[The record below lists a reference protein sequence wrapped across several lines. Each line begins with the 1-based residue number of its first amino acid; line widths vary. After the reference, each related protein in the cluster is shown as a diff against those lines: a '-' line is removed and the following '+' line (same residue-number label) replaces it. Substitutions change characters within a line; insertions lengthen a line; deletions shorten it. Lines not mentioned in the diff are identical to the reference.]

1 MSDVAHA
8 SAAKRSQAERR
19 DASERQLI
27 EATMA
32 VVATRGVDAA
42 TFDAIGLAAGYSRG
56 LASQKFGSKRGLID
70 AVIGYLHRRRES
82 ILEIEHVNEM
92 PAMDAIAHFSDRLLR
107 ELSGDYGGRAYLML
121 LAASVAD
128 ASSMRE
134 SFAVSSNRVRDWLE
148 SVIRRGQADKTIRPD
163 IDPRASAL
171 MIGSMVLGIGM
182 QWLVD
187 PTTDLEP
194 IRKSTM
200 AAVRQSLSLKD
211 GQSR

>member
-1 MSDVAHA
+1 MATPPPNEREWLPVTA
-8 SAAKRSQAERR
+8 SAASAKTYRP
-19 DASERQLI
+19 
-27 EATMA
+27 
-32 VVATRGVDAA
+32 TRTPIPLSTLV
-42 TFDAIGLAAGYSRG
+42 RG
-56 LASQKFGSKRGLID
+56 SL
-70 AVIGYLHRRRES
+70 
-82 ILEIEHVNEM
+82 
-92 PAMDAIAHFSDRLLR
+92 P
-107 ELSGDYGGRAYLML
+107 
-121 LAASVAD
+121 
-128 ASSMRE
+128 
-134 SFAVSSNRVRDWLE
+134 E

>member
-1 MSDVAHA
+1 
-8 SAAKRSQAERR
+8 
-19 DASERQLI
+19 
-27 EATMA
+27 
-32 VVATRGVDAA
+32 
-42 TFDAIGLAAGYSRG
+42 
-56 LASQKFGSKRGLID
+56 
-70 AVIGYLHRRRES
+70 
-82 ILEIEHVNEM
+82 
-92 PAMDAIAHFSDRLLR
+92 MDAIAHFSDRLLR